1 MQIEAHFLCDSVS
14 RVLFGEKRKH
24 KIAGIA
30 QIHKGEF
37 KLVMVIMVENKV
49 VNLFAPAL
57 Q

>member
-30 QIHKGEF
+30 QMHKGEF